1 MIENLITPD
10 SIIFELEGNER
21 DEVLA
26 ELTENLI
33 SRNACLDRNEVFQAL
48 VAREEKMSTIVEQSI
63 AVPHIVSKSVQKTI
77 VSLGISH
84 DGVEFDVTAS
94 AKESGVAKIVFCII
108 FPDSNSDEHLGIL
121 KDILELS
128 HKDDFLQKI
137 LGCKNI
143 RDICDLIFNYLNT

>member
-63 AVPHIVSKSVQKTI
+63 AVPHIVRKSVQKTI

-84 DGVEFDVTAS
+84 DGCRVRVNKNNFNAFIRLVF
-94 AKESGVAKIVFCII
+94 AKLNIIKVLYNLKI
-108 FPDSNSDEHLGIL
+108 
-121 KDILELS
+121 
-128 HKDDFLQKI
+128 
-137 LGCKNI
+137 
-143 RDICDLIFNYLNT
+143 